1 MKIYINALLA
11 LVLSLSILNASVV
24 IKLGSYS
31 NKENSQRQV
40 LRIQEELGFKSSVI
54 EEGGIYRLYSLS
66 FDTREKALDLLPT
79 YQKLFPDA
87 YIMQSTRPYKA
98 PNIKMDKKQLDK
110 TTIPLEMVK
119 LEIPKTQIN
128 TPKEN
133 IPKTIVRENKD
144 SSKIITPKSNTK
156 QELSLASI
164 IKGHTFYLC
173 PNVIK
178 SKKGI
183 ILIEAYYDNEHRV
196 TYRTLVGKMPSIRI
210 NYLIHNERLYTSR
223 SYTFNPTEYNV
234 IEDTLFEYYLMA
246 KYSRY
251 KKLGS
256 MRYYKSYEN
265 AKAYLNSLRF

>member
-1 MKIYINALLA
+1 VKIYKNALLA
-11 LVLSLSILNASVV
+11 LVLSLSILKASVV

-66 FDTREKALDLLPT
+66 FDTREKALALLPT

-98 PNIKMDKKQLDK
+98 PNIKIDKKQLDK

-119 LEIPKTQIN
+119 LEIPKTQEN
-128 TPKEN
+128 T
-133 IPKTIVRENKD
+133 PKTIVKENKD

-183 ILIEAYYDNEHRV
+183 ILIEASYDNEHRV